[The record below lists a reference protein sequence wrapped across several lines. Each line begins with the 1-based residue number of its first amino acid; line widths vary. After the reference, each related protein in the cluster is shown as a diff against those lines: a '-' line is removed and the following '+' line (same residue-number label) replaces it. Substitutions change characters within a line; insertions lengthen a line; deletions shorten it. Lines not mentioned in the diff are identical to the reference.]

1 MDPDCWYVQ
10 NHVKPEFGAW
20 AVQRFGLVSARGKA
34 LLSIR
39 HDGFGKIDELA
50 RGSTQLP

>member
-1 MDPDCWYVQ
+1 MNVQ

-20 AVQRFGLVSARGKA
+20 VVQRFGLVSARGKA

-39 HDGFGKIDELA
+39 HDGLGEIDEPA
-50 RGSTQLP
+50 CGSA